1 MNLAG
6 YVDVSTRL
14 RLALAQFPDLRVS
27 ESDPVV
33 VTAGDA
39 MFVQVTTTVW
49 RTPDDPIPC
58 RASAWEKTPGRS
70 AFTRDSEMM
79 NASTSALGRALG
91 LMGFGIVASIASEDE
106 VQLRTGDRSGGAQPS
121 RDAGNRAPL
130 YVEPDP
136 AGEIERPRTTST
148 DAASDKQL
156 GLLRGMMRARGV
168 DDWTPPATFTKAE
181 ASQLI
186 TELKAENGTQ

>member
-1 MNLAG
+1 MNLDG

-14 RLALAQFPDLRVS
+14 RLALAKFPDLRVS
-27 ESDPVV
+27 ESLPVV
-33 VTAGDA
+33 VTAGEG

-49 RTPDDPIPC
+49 RSPDDPIPC
-58 RASAWEKTPGRS
+58 IASAWERTPGRS
-70 AFTRDSEMM
+70 NFTRDSEMM

-91 LMGFGIVASIASEDE
+91 LMGFGIVASMASEDE
-106 VQLRTGDRSGGAQPS
+106 VQLRIQDRSQKSYES
-121 RDAGNRAPL
+121 RNGTNAPH

-168 DDWTPPATFTKAE
+168 DDWTPPPTFTKAE
-181 ASQLI
+181 ASQLL
-186 TELKAENGTQ
+186 TELKAENGNQ

>member
-1 MNLAG
+1 MNLDG

-14 RLALAQFPDLRVS
+14 RLALAKFPDLRVS
-27 ESDPVV
+27 ESLPVV
-33 VTAGDA
+33 VNAGEG
-39 MFVQVTTTVW
+39 MFVQVTCTVW
-49 RTPDDPIPC
+49 RSPDDPLPC
-58 RASAWEKTPGRS
+58 TASAWERTPGRS

-91 LMGFGIVASIASEDE
+91 LMGFGIVASMASEDE
-106 VQLRTGDRSGGAQPS
+106 VQLRIHDRSGGAQPS
-121 RDAGNRAPL
+121 REAGNRAPQ
-130 YVEPDP
+130 YTEPDP

-186 TELKAENGTQ
+186 TELKAENGNQ

>member
-1 MNLAG
+1 MNLDG

-14 RLALAQFPDLRVS
+14 RLALAKFPDLRVS
-27 ESDPVV
+27 ESLPVV
-33 VTAGDA
+33 VTAGEG

-49 RTPDDPIPC
+49 RSPDDPIPC
-58 RASAWEKTPGRS
+58 IASAWERTPGRS
-70 AFTRDSEMM
+70 NFTRDSEMM

-91 LMGFGIVASIASEDE
+91 LMGFGIVASMASEDE
-106 VQLRTGDRSGGAQPS
+106 VQLRIQDRSQKSYES
-121 RDAGNRAPL
+121 RNGTNAPH

-168 DDWTPPATFTKAE
+168 DDWTPPPTFTKAE

-186 TELKAENGTQ
+186 TELKAENGAQ